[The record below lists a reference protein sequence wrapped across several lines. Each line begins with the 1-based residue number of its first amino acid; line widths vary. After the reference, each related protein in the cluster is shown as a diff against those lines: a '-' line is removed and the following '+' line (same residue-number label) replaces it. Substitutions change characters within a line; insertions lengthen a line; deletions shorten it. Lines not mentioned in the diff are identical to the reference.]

1 MTNEATPVW
10 NDGVMGV
17 RRSGTTVGKFRY
29 VIPES
34 SAARLPE
41 SSVVV
46 ESFWIP
52 DAATPVWND
61 ERGYAGLE

>member
-1 MTNEATPVW
+1 M
-10 NDGVMGV
+10 
-17 RRSGTTVGKFRY
+17 TVGKVRY

-34 SAARLPE
+34 SGARLPE